1 MIELRDYQE
10 RALGNVEK
18 AEREGVRRSLVVHPT
33 GTGKG
38 VVMGALAKRR
48 ADRGRSLVVVHR
60 QELADQFI
68 EKLSWQ
74 APELTTGIVK
84 AERNELNA
92 DVLVASI
99 DTISRDN
106 RLADLVASAR
116 QSPFG
121 TIICD
126 EAHLAPAPKWVK
138 ALTALGAFRAYGPHT
153 VGLTAT
159 PERDKKALGVW
170 EKVVDYMSIREAIF
184 RGFLCPILP
193 ALVVQT
199 DMDLGRVKRT
209 GGDYSEGDLGGELE
223 NSGAIDQIADAYVA
237 NARERKALAFTPTV
251 KTAHLLAAALVARGV
266 PAEALDGET
275 DKIERK
281 AILAR
286 LKTGETRVVCNC
298 GVLTTGFDEPSID
311 CVIIARPTTSHTLYV
326 QMAGRGTRKAPG
338 KTDLLIMDVVGA
350 TRRHDLVSRV
360 DLGDGQE
367 EPKPKKKEGGEPQ
380 ACPTCEEP
388 CEVIEHRCSLC
399 SRYLPV
405 SVTQDGG
412 RRHENC
418 QAGTGGKVNVF
429 GESRLAWLPVGPAWV
444 LGAGQEVVVMVP
456 SGMDAWRLAA
466 YNQGRVEVLHESIPA
481 DWAMG
486 IGEDRA
492 KAFQKLAERDARW
505 RNAPA
510 SVLQKGRLVR
520 EGLPESKVH
529 LVKTQGDAAD
539 LITRISGR
547 RAVKKLGVSL

>member
-106 RLADLVASAR
+106 RLADLVESAR

-193 ALVVQT
+193 ALVVET
-199 DMDLGRVKRT
+199 EMDLGRVKRT
-209 GGDYSEGDLGGELE
+209 GGDYSEGELGGEME
-223 NSGAIDQIADAYVA
+223 TSGAIDQIADAYVKHA
-237 NARERKALAFTPTV
+237 PERKALAFTPTV

-275 DKIERK
+275 DKTERK

-286 LKTGETRVVCNC
+286 LKTGQTRVVCNC

-367 EPKPKKKEGGEPQ
+367 EPKPKKKGEAEPQ

-418 QAGTGGKVNVF
+418 QAGSGGKVNVF

-466 YNQGRVEVLHESIPA
+466 YNQGRIEILHESIPS
-481 DWAMG
+481 DWAVG